1 MFSVDQAEM
10 MLAQARML
18 CDAGSSLVQAETVT
32 RNAMGLLAPKG
43 RVRRG
48 KRAQLLIS
56 ESALLLGRIYRGL
69 GKLEQASV
77 WLTRAWKMYN
87 DLPGASSDPH
97 IQTRLSECSNH
108 LTLIVIEDLRIA
120 ARAVRTPLPELE
132 RQTAMLDRVPRH
144 ELNEHALEATQRW
157 ADYLR
162 FQASDEDAV
171 ALLKRHSFLRRAED
185 MWDHNRSHRLMFQA
199 LVEMRTQQ
207 YDQAA
212 SHLDSAASLPIT
224 FTEPSLEVLWQEKMI
239 ELLTLT
245 GSDGAETHEER
256 ANLLRRLTPDQ
267 DSS

>member
-120 ARAVRTPLPELE
+120 ARAVRTP
-132 RQTAMLDRVPRH
+132 RQNWRDKRRCWTAFLDMSSTSTH
-144 ELNEHALEATQRW
+144 
-157 ADYLR
+157 
-162 FQASDEDAV
+162 
-171 ALLKRHSFLRRAED
+171 LRR
-185 MWDHNRSHRLMFQA
+185 HRDGL
-199 LVEMRTQQ
+199 
-207 YDQAA
+207 
-212 SHLDSAASLPIT
+212 IT
-224 FTEPSLEVLWQEKMI
+224 FAFKPPTK
-239 ELLTLT
+239 TL
-245 GSDGAETHEER
+245 SR
-256 ANLLRRLTPDQ
+256 
-267 DSS
+267 S